1 MSHKFFV
8 RSHRRLRSRLSVMR
22 GGLFKTLV
30 ALKGK
35 RCLGV
40 LYCEANVLKLL
51 RVLSSL
57 LEVIKVEI

>member
-1 MSHKFFV
+1 
-8 RSHRRLRSRLSVMR
+8 MR

-57 LEVIKVEI
+57 LEVIKVEV